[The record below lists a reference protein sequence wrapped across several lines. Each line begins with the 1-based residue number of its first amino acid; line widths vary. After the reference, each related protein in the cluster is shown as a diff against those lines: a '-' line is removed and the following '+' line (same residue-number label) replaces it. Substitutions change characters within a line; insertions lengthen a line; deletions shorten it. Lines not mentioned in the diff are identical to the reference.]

1 MGACQVFCVNIFFVG
16 GGMYPVEASGQ
27 ASLPDR
33 TAFVIDK
40 KNPLSV
46 EQLLSMV
53 VCLFIIF
60 RRILNQFQHHI
71 STSIIHLQ
79 SSNVYQQFVLNCKSK
94 K

>member
-1 MGACQVFCVNIFFVG
+1 
-16 GGMYPVEASGQ
+16 MYPVEASGQ
-27 ASLPDR
+27 APLPDR

-60 RRILNQFQHHI
+60 NRRILNQFQHHI
-71 STSIIHLQ
+71 STSKIHLQ

-94 K
+94 KNNILQSLEV